1 VCKMTRGM
9 PAKGKQSEG
18 GVLPGTIRLELRRR
32 GGAHKFWQIR
42 RDENAFTVTFGKVG
56 TVGQSKTKVFR
67 DRYAANDA
75 FDKLID
81 DKKKKGYRL
90 VVAGAAAPTAPS
102 ARNVELEQ
110 QILANPADEHGF
122 MVYADWLQQQGD
134 VRGELAALQ
143 AGVRSKRL
151 DAAQAQLLW
160 DQRVQLWGPFAPYL
174 ERRPDERSAVAG
186 TWRQGWLESL
196 VLSATSSWRADH
208 AGVPKV
214 KHVSELVRLVPACPS
229 ARFLRELVIAR
240 PVGDGSY
247 EFGDAIK
254 ALAAVM
260 GELPVLARLTLGRFT
275 YEDSELSWTHLGK
288 LDPLWPV
295 AGRQLEYLKIRTGSM
310 ALGTISA
317 PALRELRIETGGL
330 DQRALAAIA
339 RASWPAL
346 ETLSLWFGQRSYGC
360 DVTPKHV
367 GALLAGKAKLP
378 RLRHLGL
385 ANTTFGD
392 ELCELVLA
400 SKLLPQL
407 HTLDLSKSHLTD
419 AGVKLLAAHRARL
432 AHLTAIDLSE
442 CLVSDTKLAKTV
454 APHVKIADQ
463 NDPADYQPDGDEY
476 DDAGWWRYSR
486 VGE

>member
-1 VCKMTRGM
+1 M

-18 GVLPGTIRLELRRR
+18 GVLPGTIRLELRRGR
-32 GGAHKFWQIR
+32 HGPHKFWQIR

-56 TVGQSKTKVFR
+56 TAGQSKTKTFR

-81 DKKKKGYRL
+81 EKKQKGYRL
-90 VVAGAAAPTAPS
+90 VVAGAAAAPS
-102 ARNVELEQ
+102 GPVARNPELEQ
-110 QILANPADEHGF
+110 QILANPSDEDGL

-143 AGVRSKRL
+143 GGGGGRTKRL
-151 DAAQAQLLW
+151 EAAQAQLVW
-160 DQRVQLWGPFAPYL
+160 DQRAQLWGSLAPYL
-174 ERRPDERSAVAG
+174 ERQPDERSAVAG
-186 TWRQGWLESL
+186 TWRQGWLDTL
-196 VLSATSSWRADH
+196 VLSATSSWRADQG
-208 AGVPKV
+208 GVPKV
-214 KHVSELVRLVPACPS
+214 KQVSELIRLVPACPS

-260 GELPVLARLTLGRFT
+260 GELPVLARLTLGRFS

-295 AGRQLEYLKIRTGSM
+295 AGRQLEYLKIRAGSM
-310 ALGTISA
+310 ALGTIAA

-346 ETLSLWFGQRSYGC
+346 ETLSLWFGQRSYGS

-367 GALLAGKAKLP
+367 GALLGGKAKLP

-392 ELCELVLA
+392 ELCELVLG

-407 HTLDLSKSHLTD
+407 QTLDLSKSHLTD

-432 AHLTAIDLSE
+432 AHLAAIDLSE
-442 CLVSDTKLAKTV
+442 CLIADTKLARTLAPRV
-454 APHVKIADQ
+454 ALADQ
-463 NDPADYQPDGDEY
+463 NDPSEYQPDGDEY